1 MGHQVNYKKLSFR
14 RYWRSGLWQRGD
26 MKMESASW
34 NKKRESIQMMPAG
47 GRKGRKKEK
56 IKKNKDVAHQPSGF

>member
-1 MGHQVNYKKLSFR
+1 
-14 RYWRSGLWQRGD
+14 